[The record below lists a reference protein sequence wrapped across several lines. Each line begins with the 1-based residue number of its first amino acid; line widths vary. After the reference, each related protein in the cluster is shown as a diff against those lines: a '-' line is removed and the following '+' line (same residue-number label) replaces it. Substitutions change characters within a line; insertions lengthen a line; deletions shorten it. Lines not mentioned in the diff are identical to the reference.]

1 MLRHEGVRLSRSVL
15 AGGFAVALLAPVG
28 ADSDRSA
35 EASRSTNEAPHAN
48 ILERFFALGD
58 PTPSDVRALRHLEA
72 GNDQFDKTAWM
83 DVWTEADRSG
93 FHYTIVGEG
102 GSDYIRSRVFRATL
116 KTEGDMWA
124 SGAPERAAFTRDNYV
139 FEDRGAQPDGLVS
152 LQVKPRR
159 KDILFVDGS
168 IFLNPDDGD
177 LVRLEGRLS
186 KSPSFWTRR
195 VEIIRWFRR
204 FAGFRMPIA
213 VESVANVLIAGRST
227 FRMTYEY
234 ESVNGHHVGDPQP
247 QRRTAELR

>member
-1 MLRHEGVRLSRSVL
+1 
-15 AGGFAVALLAPVG
+15 
-28 ADSDRSA
+28 
-35 EASRSTNEAPHAN
+35 
-48 ILERFFALGD
+48 
-58 PTPSDVRALRHLEA
+58 
-72 GNDQFDKTAWM
+72 M

-93 FHYTIVGEG
+93 FRYTIVGEG

-116 KTEGDMWA
+116 KTEAEMWA
-124 SGAPERAAFTRDNYV
+124 SGAPDRAGFTLDNYV
-139 FEDRGAQPDGLVS
+139 FENRGEQPDGLVS

-159 KDILFVDGS
+159 KDVLFVDGS

-195 VEIIRWFRR
+195 VEIVRWFRR
-204 FAGFRMPIA
+204 FAGFRMPVA
-213 VESVANVLIAGRST
+213 VESVANILIAGRST

-234 ESVNGHHVGDPQP
+234 ESVHGHHVGDPQP